1 MKKTKIVV
9 WNCHR
14 HSQKKNLIETN
25 VSDSKLRS
33 PGGNPTPHS
42 SDVFALCVAW
52 IFLSYLRCIGLCTI
66 CSSVVA
72 FYFILYSAPPL
83 PMATHQARKENFEQ
97 TCHSWWSTR
106 WPELFGK
113 TSPGR
118 NTNPRH
124 DVCTSNFQVLWV
136 LSGLGLVRGW
146 QVGSSFRSFFPFP
159 GPVGFRRPLCF
170 LSLGFSSA
178 RSVCVGVCF
187 FPFFFPRFLRSD
199 PVGYSVF
206 NRFSFSHDLRVF
218 EIFTSTSF
226 IRTLLVPPSWVRVC
240 AYVCVCVEHLN
251 RCKTSHPY
259 CHSRGVQS
267 TVETA
272 PNEAI
277 HLCWKQSLI
286 NSVYLLFQ
294 LRRYFCCNG
303 TGLSR

>member
-1 MKKTKIVV
+1 MVWPYLYQKCFWICSIYLDFLFFWAVPAAPLSSRTLKKGPYEVSFRTHLRCRQGPATPDTTGVDEKTKIVV

-25 VSDSKLRS
+25 VRDSKLRS

-66 CSSVVA
+66 CSSVLA

-106 WPELFGK
+106 WPEPFGK

-124 DVCTSNFQVLWV
+124 DVCTSNFQVLWF

-146 QVGSSFRSFFPFP
+146 QVGSSFRSFFP
-159 GPVGFRRPLCF
+159 
-170 LSLGFSSA
+170 SLVLLVSSA
-178 RSVCVGVCF
+178 FVFLVPWLFQRQVCLCWCLLL
-187 FPFFFPRFLRSD
+187 PFFFS
-199 PVGYSVF
+199 SV
-206 NRFSFSHDLRVF
+206 SS
-218 EIFTSTSF
+218 
-226 IRTLLVPPSWVRVC
+226 
-240 AYVCVCVEHLN
+240 
-251 RCKTSHPY
+251 
-259 CHSRGVQS
+259 
-267 TVETA
+267 
-272 PNEAI
+272 
-277 HLCWKQSLI
+277 
-286 NSVYLLFQ
+286 
-294 LRRYFCCNG
+294 
-303 TGLSR
+303 